1 MGDIIPT
8 SPPYCQERRCITLST
23 QKGLISYNLYMKTSA
38 WIGIVVG
45 SSIGGMIP
53 ALWGAGLFSF
63 SGIFFSAV
71 GAFAGIW
78 VAYKMTHL

>member
-1 MGDIIPT
+1 
-8 SPPYCQERRCITLST
+8 
-23 QKGLISYNLYMKTSA
+23 MKTSA

-45 SSIGGMIP
+45 SSIGGMVP

-63 SGIFFSAV
+63 SGVFFSAV

-78 VAYKMTHL
+78 VAYKITH